1 MSNKFAIYDLPSNQ
15 RESLT
20 VFDAAERGDVKV
32 LTKLSKV
39 KGFDVNSK
47 DKFGRT
53 ALMWAADCGQVCRHS
68 REEELLLLHLLLY
81 PPSLLAHTHTHT
93 HTHIYIYIYI
103 LPRQPKVVP
112 QVAYGD
118 LSVCVCRRSRTFNRF
133 CGAHD
138 RSILL
143 YSSRTEFGTSIMLNA
158 DITSRDHPI
167 DRSFVR

>member
-93 HTHIYIYIYI
+93 HTYIYIYIYI
-103 LPRQPKVVP
+103 TQATKGGATSCIWR
-112 QVAYGD
+112 
-118 LSVCVCRRSRTFNRF
+118 SVCVCVS
-133 CGAHD
+133 
-138 RSILL
+138 
-143 YSSRTEFGTSIMLNA
+143 
-158 DITSRDHPI
+158 
-167 DRSFVR
+167 

>member
-53 ALMWAADCGQVCRHS
+53 ALMWAADCGQVRYACMC
-68 REEELLLLHLLLY
+68 EC
-81 PPSLLAHTHTHT
+81 
-93 HTHIYIYIYI
+93 
-103 LPRQPKVVP
+103 
-112 QVAYGD
+112 
-118 LSVCVCRRSRTFNRF
+118 VCVCIFDAMCRSMIRQ
-133 CGAHD
+133 
-138 RSILL
+138 
-143 YSSRTEFGTSIMLNA
+143 
-158 DITSRDHPI
+158 
-167 DRSFVR
+167 